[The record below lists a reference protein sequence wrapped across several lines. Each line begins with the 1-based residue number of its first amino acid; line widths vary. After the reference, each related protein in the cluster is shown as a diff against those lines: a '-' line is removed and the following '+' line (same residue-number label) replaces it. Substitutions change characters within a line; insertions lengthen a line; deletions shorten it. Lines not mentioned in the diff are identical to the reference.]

1 MAIEIGFIGGGQMAT
16 ALAQGAIAEG
26 VMAPDEVGFVE
37 PNGKQQAKLRERFPQ
52 ATIAVNAADLVP
64 KCEKV
69 ILAVKPNVLTVIAE
83 SIGRLLKDQLVISIA
98 AGVSLPKLVE
108 LLGHERIV
116 RVMPNTPSLVGDGA
130 SAFAVSSEV
139 NPEDTKWVEQMLTAV
154 GVCIQVPDEL
164 IHAVIGVSG
173 SGPAYGYMAIEA
185 LSDGGVAAGL
195 TRADAIVLAAQT
207 LLGAARMVLET
218 HSHPGEL
225 KDQVASPGGTT
236 AAAIAS
242 LEATGFRNSL
252 IKAVAAA
259 AKRSRELGGE

>member
-1 MAIEIGFIGGGQMAT
+1 MSIEVGFIGGGQMAT

-26 VMAPDEVGFVE
+26 VFAPEKVGFVE
-37 PNGKQQAKLRERFPQ
+37 PNLKQQAVLRERFPK
-52 ATIAVNAADLVP
+52 ATIEVHAADLVP
-64 KCEKV
+64 RCEKV
-69 ILAVKPNVLTVIAE
+69 ILAVKPNVLTAIAGG
-83 SIGRLLKDQLVISIA
+83 IGKMLDDQLVFSIA
-98 AGVSLPKLVE
+98 AGVSLPSLVE
-108 LLGHERIV
+108 LLGYRRVV
-116 RVMPNTPSLVGDGA
+116 RVMPNTPCLVGDGA
-130 SAFAVSSEV
+130 SAFAASAEV
-139 NPEDTKWVEQMLTAV
+139 KPDDVKWVEKLLTAV

-195 TRADAIVLAAQT
+195 TRADATLLAAQT
-207 LLGAARMVLET
+207 LLGAAQMVLRT
-218 HSHPGEL
+218 HSHPGVL

-242 LEATGFRNSL
+242 LEETGFRSSL

-259 AKRSRELGGE
+259 AGRSRELAGE